1 MAAERKTGAGSYL
14 SGVLERAPQPKAE
27 PPRAEPVAEPDL
39 AAQDVSP
46 KGRGGAPAPKAR
58 QTPPARAAKR
68 IKGRTVYIADDLF
81 ERIIVQAHRRDV
93 TISDYICLLLDRHV
107 PDHRVVRS
115 GSSSSAANDQA
126 EPDAA

>member
-1 MAAERKTGAGSYL
+1 
-14 SGVLERAPQPKAE
+14 VLERAPQPKTEPTKTEPAAE
-27 PPRAEPVAEPDL
+27 SEAVP
-39 AAQDVSP
+39 QDAGP
-46 KGRGGAPAPKAR
+46 KGRGAAPLPKTR
-58 QTPPARAAKR
+58 QAPPARAAKR

-115 GSSSSAANDQA
+115 GATSAAASDQA
-126 EPDAA
+126 ESDAA